1 MRFIIFKYITTIAA
15 IFLLSGCLGGSIA
28 TQIVSTIATKMAD
41 RAIANAMDVQDGPSN
56 RRQTNTYNNNSYKTA
71 DNLSANKNNGLVKN
85 KDIIKNNDLIKYNE
99 TLKNNV
105 ITKNKNLAKNVDSVK
120 NIDFTKNNLGRNNP
134 LSNTKNSTLNATPAD
149 PYQAAMINMAFEQV
163 KPVQETSASQ
173 PSPLQV
179 EEIETRIAIIEGN
192 QLVQVELFNL
202 LIGDEKNAVFE
213 NARMLGA
220 INLPKQREWQHWGVA
235 TGAFLQLGENAKKII
250 TFLIPPEFGKLPSGS
265 FAMVELASAGELNVA
280 RYKGN

>member
-56 RRQTNTYNNNSYKTA
+56 RRQTNTYNSNSYKTA
-71 DNLSANKNNGLVKN
+71 DNLSANKNI
-85 KDIIKNNDLIKYNE
+85 D
-99 TLKNNV
+99 
-105 ITKNKNLAKNVDSVK
+105 LAKN
-120 NIDFTKNNLGRNNP
+120 NNLVRNNP
-134 LSNTKNSTLNATPAD
+134 LNNTKNSTLHASPISPN
-149 PYQAAMINMAFEQV
+149 QAAMINMAFERM

-179 EEIETRIAIIEGN
+179 EEIETRVAIIEGN
-192 QLVQVELFNL
+192 PLVRVELFNL

-220 INLPKQREWQHWGVA
+220 INLPKQREWQHWGVG
-235 TGAFLQLGENAKKII
+235 TGAFLQDGENAKKII

-265 FAMVELASAGELNVA
+265 ITMVELASAGELNVA
-280 RYKGN
+280 RYKSN